1 MVERPERIRFRREV
15 IGMSRF
21 ETENADD
28 DLRGTDD
35 LRATEVPEADRAE
48 QLTPAADDP
57 AEDRDEPEATP
68 LEVDPADA
76 AEQRRSVPVDEDYP
90 HG

>member
-1 MVERPERIRFRREV
+1 MVPIEAEDT
-15 IGMSRF
+15 GNDAGS
-21 ETENADD
+21 AD
-28 DLRGTDD
+28 
-35 LRATEVPEADRAE
+35 VPEADLVE
-48 QLTPAADDP
+48 QLTPAESED
-57 AEDRDEPEATP
+57 DRDESTPPPTP

>member
-1 MVERPERIRFRREV
+1 MVAY
-15 IGMSRF
+15 
-21 ETENADD
+21 ETEN
-28 DLRGTDD
+28 
-35 LRATEVPEADRAE
+35 TEGEPVSANVSEADLVE
-48 QLTPAADDP
+48 QLTPAETDD
-57 AEDRDEPEATP
+57 EQDESAPPPPTP

>member
-1 MVERPERIRFRREV
+1 MVP
-15 IGMSRF
+15 
-21 ETENADD
+21 TEAEDTGDD
-28 DLRGTDD
+28 VGAVD
-35 LRATEVPEADRAE
+35 VPEADLVE
-48 QLTPAADDP
+48 QLTPADANDDR
-57 AEDRDEPEATP
+57 EDSTPPPTP